1 MFLGIYGSGGLGREV
16 LELSNQINAI
26 SHKWD
31 DIIFIDDTKPEGLY
45 KNHKIYPFEEI
56 LKNYKTNDIEI
67 IIAIG
72 EPDARKKLWN
82 KISEHKYSFAT
93 LIHPNVYIPESTKIE
108 TGTTIC
114 ADAYISCDVKIGKN
128 VYVQPKASIGHDCK
142 VSNHSVL
149 APFVSLAGYCNI
161 GEATYIGMSVPVK
174 EKVNIGSESIIGMGS
189 VVVRD
194 IPDNVI
200 ALGNPARVMKEN
212 TDKKVFK

>member
-16 LELSNQINAI
+16 LELSNQINNI
-26 SHKWD
+26 SRKWN
-31 DIIFIDDTKPEGLY
+31 DIIFIDDTKPEGLF
-45 KNHKIYPFEEI
+45 KGHKIYPFEEI

-72 EPDARKKLWN
+72 EPDVRKKLWN
-82 KISEHKYSFAT
+82 KILEHKYSFAT
-93 LIHPNVYIPESTKIE
+93 LIHPNVYISENTKIGS
-108 TGTTIC
+108 GTTIC
-114 ADAYISCDVKIGKN
+114 ANASISCDVKIGKN
-128 VYVQPKASIGHDCK
+128 VYIQPQTLVGHDCSI
-142 VSNHSVL
+142 SNHSVL

-161 GEATYIGMSVPVK
+161 GEGTYIGMSVPVK
-174 EKVNIGSESIIGMGS
+174 EKVNIGSESVIGMGS
-189 VVVRD
+189 VVIRD